1 MFGKYV
7 RISIYFIVFIGVAIF
22 LYFIFNN
29 LNKKES
35 LDGFAMGNGRLETTQ
50 VDITTKLTGRI
61 SDIKVKE
68 GDTIYPDQKLV
79 ILNTDELQAKLKE
92 AIANVEQARQNKT
105 YARSIVMQRE
115 SELALVLKNFK
126 RAQKLYKNKS
136 ISLLEFQENE
146 TAFETSKAALLAAK
160 SQVISAEAAINASIA
175 RVDTI
180 KVNIDESTL
189 YSPIKGRVLYKI
201 AQKGEMIAG
210 GGRVL
215 TVLDLLDAYMTIFL
229 PTSQAGLVDIGSE
242 ARITLDALPNVA
254 IPSKVTFVSPQ
265 AQFTPKEIETQTE
278 REKLMFRIKVK
289 IDSTLLEKYFDK
301 IKTGLPGVAYI
312 KFKEDAV
319 WPDSLNNLPKDF
331 AQNNGK

>member
-7 RISIYFIVFIGVAIF
+7 RIFIYFIVFIGAVIF

-29 LNKKES
+29 LNKKEL

-61 SDIKVKE
+61 SGIYVKE

-79 ILNTDELQAKLKE
+79 TLNTDELQAKLKE
-92 AIANVEQARQNKT
+92 SIANVDQFRENKK
-105 YARSIVMQRE
+105 YAQSIVRQRE

-146 TAFETSKAALLAAK
+146 TALETSRAALSASK
-160 SQVISAEAAINASIA
+160 SQVSQSQAAINAAIA
-175 RVDTI
+175 RVETI

-189 YSPIKGRVLYKI
+189 YSPLKGRVLYKI

-242 ARITLDALPNVA
+242 ARIVLDAIPNIA
-254 IPSKVTFVSPQ
+254 IPAKVTFVSPQ

-289 IDSTLLEKYFDK
+289 IDSKLLEKYFNK
-301 IKTGLPGVAYI
+301 IKTGLPGVAYV
-312 KFKEDAV
+312 KLHEDAI
-319 WPDSLNNLPKDF
+319 WPESLNNLPKDF
-331 AQNNGK
+331 NQNNGN